1 MATQAVTIAR
11 IYLREG
17 EHLLAKLLKFLHDEE
32 KVSGVTVLRGIAGFG
47 ADGDM
52 HLASLI
58 DMSLD
63 LPLIV
68 EFYDRPERVEE
79 VIDRHETRMGLSQVR
94 VRSSPP
100 PIFIDRSGCGL
111 PSVRGGQLYDSI

>member
-1 MATQAVTIAR
+1 MATQAVTVAR

-47 ADGDM
+47 PDGNM
-52 HLASLI
+52 HMASLV
-58 DMSLD
+58 DLSLD

-68 EFYDRPERVEE
+68 EFYDAPERVET
-79 VIDRHETRMGLSQVR
+79 ILDHLETHMGLSHVVCWQAVGR
-94 VRSSPP
+94 LRHV
-100 PIFIDRSGCGL
+100 
-111 PSVRGGQLYDSI
+111 